1 MRYDDGERMR
11 RCRFVQQSFFK
22 PMTNK
27 EITIH
32 LVNLLQT
39 HRDST
44 SDDDWDLLD
53 GSPLGITLDAI
64 ADLEYEV
71 EKNGYQGEN
80 RTE

>member
-1 MRYDDGERMR
+1 MMESTGLSVALLKQTELTT
-11 RCRFVQQSFFK
+11 Q

-27 EITIH
+27 ELTIH
-32 LVNLLQT
+32 LVELLQT

-64 ADLEYEV
+64 TDLEYEV